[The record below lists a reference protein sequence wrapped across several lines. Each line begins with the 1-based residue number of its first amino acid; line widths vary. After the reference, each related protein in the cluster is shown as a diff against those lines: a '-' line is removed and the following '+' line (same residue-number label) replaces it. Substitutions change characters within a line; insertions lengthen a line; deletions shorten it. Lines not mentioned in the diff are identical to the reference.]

1 MRTLFILIFV
11 AFSMGAMATF
21 ERSGADPEISG
32 AKIGQTPPGT
42 LSGAVA
48 VVRKVQTPAPAEQGR
63 QGWSDPPTGN
73 RVTPRLAVGEV
84 LPEGIE
90 LHMVPRHESYRY
102 AIVEGQRAIVDA
114 ASRQIV
120 YIIR

>member
-1 MRTLFILIFV
+1 MRALFILIFV

-21 ERSGADPEISG
+21 ERSGTDPEASVARIAQAPS
-32 AKIGQTPPGT
+32 GT

-48 VVRKVQTPAPAEQGR
+48 VVRKVQTPAPSAQE
-63 QGWSDPPTGN
+63 WSDPPAGD
-73 RVTPRLAVGEV
+73 RDGPRFAVGEV
-84 LPEGIE
+84 LPEGTE
-90 LHMVPRHESYRY
+90 LHMIPRHESYRY
-102 AIVEGQRAIVDA
+102 AVVQGQRAIVDA